1 MNVMLIGGGG
11 REHAMGW
18 KLRQSPRLTNLLS
31 IPGNPGLAQLGA
43 VFPDIDPTDVEA
55 ICDLAIA
62 NAIDL
67 VVVGPEAP
75 LAAGLIDALDAA
87 GIRAF
92 GPTRD
97 AARLE
102 SSKAFSKDIM
112 QRAGIAT
119 AKAATFTDADE
130 AAAYLAQATP
140 PYVVKAD
147 GLAAGKGVLVTEGLL
162 AAQGWA
168 RSCIAGH
175 FGPAGETVV
184 VEEFLD
190 GREVSVFML
199 CDGVKA
205 IGLEPARDYKRL
217 LDGARGP
224 NTGGMGSYSPAI
236 DLPENLVETTIND
249 VALPVLRVMEQDGI
263 VFKGFLYVGLMLTA
277 DGPKV
282 VEVNCRLGDP
292 ETQVVLPRLEEDFLT
307 LIDHAIDGN
316 LPTEPLSWSEDACVN
331 VVLAA
336 PGYPENPETGYP
348 VRGLESIEDAIIFH
362 AGTTLTTDGVVTG
375 GGRVVNVVGMGPTVA
390 AARDVAYRAID
401 KIRFT
406 GKQNRTDIA
415 TN

>member
-92 GPTRD
+92 GPTKD

-236 DLPENLVETTIND
+236 DLPENLVETTISD

-282 VEVNCRLGDP
+282 VEFNCRLGDP

-348 VRGLESIEDAIIFH
+348 VRGLETIEDAIIFH

-390 AARDVAYRAID
+390 AARGVAYRAID

>member
-282 VEVNCRLGDP
+282 VEFNCRLGDP

-307 LIDHAIDGN
+307 LIDQAIDGN
-316 LPTEPLSWSEDACVN
+316 LPTEPLTWSKDACVN

-336 PGYPENPETGYP
+336 PGYPESPETGYP

-375 GGRVVNVVGMGPTVA
+375 GGRVVNVVGTGPTVE
-390 AARDVAYRAID
+390 AARGVAYRAID

>member
-18 KLRQSPRLTNLLS
+18 KLRQSPRLTNLMS
-31 IPGNPGLAQLGA
+31 VPGNPGLAQLGT
-43 VFPDIDPTDVEA
+43 VIPDLDPTDVDA
-55 ICDLAIA
+55 ICDLAVA

-75 LAAGLIDALDAA
+75 LAAGLIDALGAA

-92 GPTRD
+92 GPTKD

-112 QRAGIAT
+112 HRAGVPT
-119 AKAATFTDADE
+119 ARSATFTNADE
-130 AAAYLAQATP
+130 AAEYLAQATP

-184 VEEFLD
+184 IEEFLD

-236 DLPENLVETTIND
+236 DLPENLVDTTINE
-249 VALPVLRVMEQDGI
+249 VALPVLRAMENDGI
-263 VFKGFLYVGLMLTA
+263 LFKGFLYVGLMLTK

-282 VEVNCRLGDP
+282 VEFNCRLGDP
-292 ETQVVLPRLEEDFLT
+292 ETQAVLPRLEEDFLT
-307 LIDHAIDGN
+307 LIDRAVDGN
-316 LPTEPLSWSEDACVN
+316 LPTEPLTWSKDACVN

-336 PGYPENPETGYP
+336 PGYPESPESGYP
-348 VRGLESIEDAIIFH
+348 IRGLDTVEDAIIFH
-362 AGTTLTTDGVVTG
+362 AGTTLTTDGVVTS
-375 GGRVVNVVGMGPTVA
+375 GGRVVNVVGLGPTVED
-390 AARDVAYRAID
+390 ARNVAYKAAD
-401 KIRFT
+401 EIRFT

>member
-18 KLRQSPRLTNLLS
+18 KLRQSPYLSNLLS
-31 IPGNPGLAQLGA
+31 VPGNPGLAQLGA
-43 VFPDIDPTDVEA
+43 VLPNVDPTDVA
-55 ICDLAIA
+55 TICDLAVA

-112 QRAGIAT
+112 TRAGVPT
-119 AKAATFTDADE
+119 AKSATFTDADE
-130 AAAYLAQATP
+130 AAAYLAEATP

-184 VEEFLD
+184 IEEFLD

-224 NTGGMGSYSPAI
+224 NTGGMGSYSPAM
-236 DLPENLVETTIND
+236 DLPDNLVESTINN
-249 VALPVLRVMEQDGI
+249 VALPVLRVMEDDGI
-263 VFKGFLYVGLMLTA
+263 LFKGFLYVGLMLTT

-282 VEVNCRLGDP
+282 VEFNCRLGDP

-307 LIDHAIDGN
+307 LIDRAVDGE
-316 LPTEPLSWSEDACVN
+316 LPTEPLAWSDDACVN

-348 VRGLESIEDAIIFH
+348 VRGLDNIGDAIVFH
-362 AGTTLTTDGVVTG
+362 AGTTLTTDGVVTA
-375 GGRVVNVVGMGPTVA
+375 GGRVLNVVGLGPTVKQ
-390 AARDVAYRAID
+390 AREIAYRATD
-401 KIRFT
+401 EIRFT

>member
-282 VEVNCRLGDP
+282 VEFNCRLGDP

-307 LIDHAIDGN
+307 LIDQAIDGN
-316 LPTEPLSWSEDACVN
+316 LPTEPLSWSKDACVN

-336 PGYPENPETGYP
+336 PGYPESPETGYP

-375 GGRVVNVVGMGPTVA
+375 GGRVVNVVGTGPTVA
-390 AARDVAYRAID
+390 AARGVAYRAID